1 MKIRLIIFLV
11 LVTSG
16 SFIYSVLPS
25 CNENREG
32 CYQNDQSIL
41 NHTAEAPYQYRVLAP
56 YTMSLVASPSNQNAW
71 FTTALIIHIV
81 SFAVIYA
88 GLYTWVQRWGSDA
101 AAMTGLVLMAL
112 LLAFSFHQYPLSPN
126 SIIELALICLTLVLW
141 KRFWIMVVMIIL
153 ASLNRETGV
162 LLVAIYALLTV
173 ADYRQRG
180 YYVHVLVLAGLWA
193 GITAALHFTLGAS
206 PHVLG
211 LMGTLQ
217 RNIDNL
223 PQAIIIN
230 CILLP
235 LWIMAA
241 IGYRRSDMMLKRF
254 GWLAVAYLFS
264 AFVGGLWGA

>member
-1 MKIRLIIFLV
+1 M
-11 LVTSG
+11 G
-16 SFIYSVLPS
+16 
-25 CNENREG
+25 
-32 CYQNDQSIL
+32 
-41 NHTAEAPYQYRVLAP
+41 
-56 YTMSLVASPSNQNAW
+56 
-71 FTTALIIHIV
+71 
-81 SFAVIYA
+81 
-88 GLYTWVQRWGSDA
+88 
-101 AAMTGLVLMAL
+101 
-112 LLAFSFHQYPLSPN
+112 
-126 SIIELALICLTLVLW
+126 
-141 KRFWIMVVMIIL
+141 
-153 ASLNRETGV
+153 
-162 LLVAIYALLTV
+162 AIYALLTV

-264 AFVGGLWGA
+264 AFVGGLWGEMGRLSLPTIPLILPFLVAEKPIEDKLNMAKS